1 MSKEWT
7 SNTEPGT
14 VSILA
19 ALMFPQVSTGKDVQR
34 LLPTLGEHIWRLLRP
49 TAVDV
54 VLLAAAIDPT
64 FCTALLV
71 NPRAALR
78 AFRADPDAVLGNR
91 SRLARLGPLVRQLS
105 DEEIEAL
112 AAIKAANLDEFAHQ
126 ALALTSA
133 AGAEHPDRNSGA
145 QVPVPWQPLPSLQPA
160 MQLLN
165 GHPATSEAAAA
176 APRQRARVTRLRFL
190 RASTHGGG
198 RQSDARRNASSRA
211 GHRTQ
216 QVTRS

>member
-1 MSKEWT
+1 MSKQWT
-7 SNTEPGT
+7 SNREPGT
-14 VSILA
+14 ASVLA
-19 ALMFPQVSTGKDVQR
+19 ALMLPPARTGTEVQQ
-34 LLPTLGEHIWRLLRP
+34 LLHTLGEHAWRLLRP

-54 VLLAAAIDPT
+54 VLLAAAIDRT
-64 FCTALLV
+64 FLTALLL
-71 NPRAALR
+71 NPRAALQ

-126 ALALTSA
+126 VLVLTGA
-133 AGAEHPDRNSGA
+133 PGAEHLDRDNGA
-145 QVPVPWQPLPSLQPA
+145 QVPAPWQPSLQPA
-160 MQLLN
+160 MQLRN
-165 GHPATSEAAAA
+165 GHTSTSEAAEA

-190 RASTHGGG
+190 HASTHGIG

-211 GHRTQ
+211 GPP
-216 QVTRS
+216 TRHLTLS